1 MPWNSRRGGEDV
13 EEGRG
18 KSEIRKKS
26 EILQKETKRRGGE
39 QGTGR
44 AGSAAMKM
52 QKTIQ
57 DVIEGI

>member
-1 MPWNSRRGGEDV
+1 MSRKGG
-13 EEGRG
+13 GNP
-18 KSEIRKKS
+18 KSETRKKS